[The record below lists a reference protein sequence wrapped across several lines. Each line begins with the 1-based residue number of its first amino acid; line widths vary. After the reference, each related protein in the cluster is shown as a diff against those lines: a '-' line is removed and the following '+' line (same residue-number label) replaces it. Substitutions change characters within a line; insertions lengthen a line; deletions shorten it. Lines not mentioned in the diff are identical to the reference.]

1 MERKLRIT
9 VDGRKYDVT
18 VEDLSDVSSL
28 PYSQPAG
35 MVYMPPAAP
44 AAFAPPATA
53 SAPAPAAPKPA
64 GPAAAGDVVC
74 TLGGVVESILVTLG
88 QQVNAGDR
96 VVIIEA
102 MKMKTPMV
110 AQTSGKVEA
119 ILVKVGEGVETG
131 QVLLKLA

>member
-28 PYSQPAG
+28 TYSQPG

-53 SAPAPAAPKPA
+53 SAPAPAPKPA

-96 VVIIEA
+96 VAVIEA

-110 AQTSGKVEA
+110 AHTSGKVEA

>member
-28 PYSQPAG
+28 PYSQPA
-35 MVYMPPAAP
+35 YMPPAAP

-53 SAPAPAAPKPA
+53 SAPAAAAPKPA

-74 TLGGVVESILVTLG
+74 TLGGVVESILVTIG

-96 VVIIEA
+96 VVVIEA

-110 AQTSGKVEA
+110 AHTSGKVQA
-119 ILVKVGEGVETG
+119 ILVKVGDGVETG

>member
-1 MERKLRIT
+1 
-9 VDGRKYDVT
+9 
-18 VEDLSDVSSL
+18 
-28 PYSQPAG
+28 
-35 MVYMPPAAP
+35 
-44 AAFAPPATA
+44 
-53 SAPAPAAPKPA
+53 PKPV

>member
-1 MERKLRIT
+1 MLYASRSPCRLRSARH
-9 VDGRKYDVT
+9 G
-18 VEDLSDVSSL
+18 VSSR
-28 PYSQPAG
+28 
-35 MVYMPPAAP
+35 AA
-44 AAFAPPATA
+44 A
-53 SAPAPAAPKPA
+53 KPT

-74 TLGGVVESILVTLG
+74 TLGGVVELILVTLG

>member
-28 PYSQPAG
+28 PYSQPA
-35 MVYMPPAAP
+35 YMPPAAP

-74 TLGGVVESILVTLG
+74 TLGGVVESILVTIG

-96 VVIIEA
+96 VVVIEA

-110 AQTSGKVEA
+110 AHTSGKVQA

>member
-28 PYSQPAG
+28 PYSQPG

-53 SAPAPAAPKPA
+53 SAPTPAPKPA
-64 GPAAAGDVVC
+64 APAAAGDVVC

-96 VVIIEA
+96 VAVIEA

-110 AQTSGKVEA
+110 AHTSGKVEA

-131 QVLLKLA
+131 QVLLRLA

>member
-28 PYSQPAG
+28 PYSQP
-35 MVYMPPAAP
+35 VYMPPAAP

-53 SAPAPAAPKPA
+53 SAPAPAAAKPT

-96 VVIIEA
+96 VVVIEA

-110 AQTSGKVEA
+110 AHTSGKVEA

>member
-28 PYSQPAG
+28 PYSQPG
-35 MVYMPPAAP
+35 MAYMPPGAP
-44 AAFAPPATA
+44 AAFAPPGTA
-53 SAPAPAAPKPA
+53 SAPTPAPKPA

-96 VVIIEA
+96 VVVIEA

-119 ILVKVGEGVETG
+119 ILVKVGEAVETG

>member
-28 PYSQPAG
+28 PYSQPG

-44 AAFAPPATA
+44 AAFAPAATA
-53 SAPAPAAPKPA
+53 SAPTPAPKPA

-96 VVIIEA
+96 VVVIEA

-110 AQTSGKVEA
+110 AHTSGKVEA

>member
-28 PYSQPAG
+28 PYSQPG
-35 MVYMPPAAP
+35 MAYMPPGAP

-53 SAPAPAAPKPA
+53 SAPAPAPKPS

-96 VVIIEA
+96 VAVIEA

-119 ILVKVGEGVETG
+119 ILVKVGEAVETG

>member
-28 PYSQPAG
+28 PYSQPG

-53 SAPAPAAPKPA
+53 SAPAPAPKPA

-96 VVIIEA
+96 VAVIEA

-110 AQTSGKVEA
+110 AHTSGKVEA

-131 QVLLKLA
+131 QVLVKLA

>member
-28 PYSQPAG
+28 PYSQPA
-35 MVYMPPAAP
+35 YMPPAAP

-74 TLGGVVESILVTLG
+74 TLGGVVESILVTHG

-96 VVIIEA
+96 VVVIEA

-110 AQTSGKVEA
+110 AHTSGKVEA

>member
-28 PYSQPAG
+28 PYSQP
-35 MVYMPPAAP
+35 VYMPPAAP

-53 SAPAPAAPKPA
+53 SAPAAAKPA

-96 VVIIEA
+96 VVVIEA

-110 AQTSGKVEA
+110 AHTSGKVET

>member
-28 PYSQPAG
+28 PYSQPG

-44 AAFAPPATA
+44 AAFAPAATA
-53 SAPAPAAPKPA
+53 SAPTPAPKPA

-96 VVIIEA
+96 VVVIEA

-110 AQTSGKVEA
+110 AHTSGKVEA

-131 QVLLKLA
+131 QVLLRLA

>member
-28 PYSQPAG
+28 PYSQP
-35 MVYMPPAAP
+35 VYMPPAAP

-53 SAPAPAAPKPA
+53 SAPAPAASKPA
-64 GPAAAGDVVC
+64 GSAAAGDVVC
-74 TLGGVVESILVTLG
+74 TLGGVVESILVTIG

-96 VVIIEA
+96 VVVIEA

-110 AQTSGKVEA
+110 AHTSGKVEA

>member
-28 PYSQPAG
+28 PYSQA
-35 MVYMPPAAP
+35 VYMPPAAP

-53 SAPAPAAPKPA
+53 SAPAPAAAKPA
-64 GPAAAGDVVC
+64 GSAAAGDVVC
-74 TLGGVVESILVTLG
+74 TLGGVVESILVTIG

-96 VVIIEA
+96 VVVIEA

-110 AQTSGKVEA
+110 AHTSGKVEA

>member
-28 PYSQPAG
+28 PYSQPG

-44 AAFAPPATA
+44 AAYAPPAMA
-53 SAPAPAAPKPA
+53 SAAPAPAPKPA

-96 VVIIEA
+96 VAVIEA

-110 AQTSGKVEA
+110 AHASGKVEA
-119 ILVKVGEGVETG
+119 ILVKVGEAVETG

>member
-28 PYSQPAG
+28 PYSQPG

-53 SAPAPAAPKPA
+53 SAPAPAPKPA

-96 VVIIEA
+96 VAVIEA

-110 AQTSGKVEA
+110 AHTSGKVEA

-131 QVLLKLA
+131 QVLLRLA

>member
-28 PYSQPAG
+28 PYSQPG

-53 SAPAPAAPKPA
+53 SAPAPVPKPA

-96 VVIIEA
+96 VAVIEA

-110 AQTSGKVEA
+110 AHTSGKVEA

>member
-28 PYSQPAG
+28 PYSQPG

-53 SAPAPAAPKPA
+53 SAPAPAPKPT

-96 VVIIEA
+96 VAVVEA

-110 AQTSGKVEA
+110 AHTSGKVEA
-119 ILVKVGEGVETG
+119 ILVKVGEAVETG

>member
-1 MERKLRIT
+1 M
-9 VDGRKYDVT
+9 
-18 VEDLSDVSSL
+18 
-28 PYSQPAG
+28 
-35 MVYMPPAAP
+35 
-44 AAFAPPATA
+44 
-53 SAPAPAAPKPA
+53 
-64 GPAAAGDVVC
+64 
-74 TLGGVVESILVTLG
+74 TLG

>member
-28 PYSQPAG
+28 PYSQPG

-44 AAFAPPATA
+44 AAFAPPGTA
-53 SAPAPAAPKPA
+53 SAPAPASKPS

-96 VVIIEA
+96 VAVVEA

-110 AQTSGKVEA
+110 AHTSGKVEA
-119 ILVKVGEGVETG
+119 ILVKVGEAVETG

>member
-28 PYSQPAG
+28 PYSQPG

-53 SAPAPAAPKPA
+53 SAPAPAPKPA

-96 VVIIEA
+96 VADHRGDENEDTDGGA
-102 MKMKTPMV
+102 NLRQGRSHPCQGWRRRRNGPGS
-110 AQTSGKVEA
+110 A
-119 ILVKVGEGVETG
+119 
-131 QVLLKLA
+131 

>member
-28 PYSQPAG
+28 PYSQPG

-44 AAFAPPATA
+44 AAFAPPGTA
-53 SAPAPAAPKPA
+53 SAPAPAPKPA

-96 VVIIEA
+96 VVVIEA

-110 AQTSGKVEA
+110 AHTSGKVEA

>member
-28 PYSQPAG
+28 PYSQPG
-35 MVYMPPAAP
+35 MVYMPPPAP
-44 AAFAPPATA
+44 GAFAPPATA
-53 SAPAPAAPKPA
+53 SAPAPAPKPA

-96 VVIIEA
+96 VVVIEA

-110 AQTSGKVEA
+110 AHTSGKVEA

-131 QVLLKLA
+131 QVLIKLA

>member
-28 PYSQPAG
+28 PYSQP
-35 MVYMPPAAP
+35 VYMPAAAP

-53 SAPAPAAPKPA
+53 SAPAAAKPA

-96 VVIIEA
+96 VVVIEA

-110 AQTSGKVEA
+110 AHTSGKVEA

>member
-28 PYSQPAG
+28 PYSQPG

-53 SAPAPAAPKPA
+53 SAPAPASKPA

-96 VVIIEA
+96 VAVIEA

-110 AQTSGKVEA
+110 AHTSGKVEA

-131 QVLLKLA
+131 QVLLKLT

>member
-28 PYSQPAG
+28 PYSQPA
-35 MVYMPPAAP
+35 YMPPAAP

-64 GPAAAGDVVC
+64 GSAAAGDVVC
-74 TLGGVVESILVTLG
+74 TLGGVVESILVTIG
-88 QQVNAGDR
+88 QQVTAGDR
-96 VVIIEA
+96 VVVIEA

-110 AQTSGKVEA
+110 AHTSGKVEA

>member
-28 PYSQPAG
+28 PYSQP
-35 MVYMPPAAP
+35 VYMPPSDP

-53 SAPAPAAPKPA
+53 SAPAPTAAKPT

-96 VVIIEA
+96 VVVIEA

-110 AQTSGKVEA
+110 AHTSGKVEA

>member
-1 MERKLRIT
+1 MERRLRIT

-28 PYSQPAG
+28 PYSQPG
-35 MVYMPPAAP
+35 MVYMPPGAP

-53 SAPAPAAPKPA
+53 SAPAPAPKPA

-96 VVIIEA
+96 VVVIEA

-110 AQTSGKVEA
+110 AHTSGKVEA

-131 QVLLKLA
+131 QVLLRLA